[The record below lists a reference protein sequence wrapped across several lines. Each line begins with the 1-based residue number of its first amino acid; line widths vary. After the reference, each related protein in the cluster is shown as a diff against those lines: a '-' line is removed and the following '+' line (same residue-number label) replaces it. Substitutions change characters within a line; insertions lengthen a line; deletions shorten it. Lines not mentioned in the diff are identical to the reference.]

1 MDAIRARRTAAMRTP
16 AGRASGAR
24 PARPGSRALLVLF
37 LVTAVASA
45 QSDGPVM
52 RAHFLDMGQADATLL
67 EFPCGAVLI
76 DAGAQSADQVQRLT
90 DHLQAFFAR
99 RPDLDETLDAVFV
112 THNHIDHTRAL
123 MEVVETFNV
132 RNYVDNGLTD
142 GRASPGPRRLRDHV
156 AATGAPIVVRE
167 VRDDEIVALA
177 EAGEFG
183 GLTDGAIDP
192 LACADCDP
200 RIVVL
205 SSSLA
210 GNPGWS
216 HHDFDN
222 HNNHSLVI
230 RVDFGEASFLFTG
243 DLEEQAIE
251 TLVLWYEQGDSD
263 ALDVD
268 VYQVG
273 HHASANGTTANLMEA
288 MSPSHA
294 VISCGASSFGRG
306 SGSNFTT
313 FAYGHPR
320 RSIVEMLEREIPG
333 RRSTALMVDVADGA
347 RNFTRMR
354 VSKRVY
360 ATAWDGT
367 VRVRADLDGGLRV
380 TRDGPGTAP

>member
-1 MDAIRARRTAAMRTP
+1 MEAIRTCTDTAARG
-16 AGRASGAR
+16 AGRRATW
-24 PARPGSRALLVLF
+24 ALLLA
-37 LVTAVASA
+37 LPLSLWAAGTARA
-45 QSDGPVM
+45 QDAGPIM

-76 DAGAQSADQVQRLT
+76 DAGAQSTDQIQRLV
-90 DHLQAFFAR
+90 DHLQAFFER
-99 RPDLDETLDAVFV
+99 RPDLDDTLDAVFV

-123 MEVVETFNV
+123 MEVVENFHV
-132 RNYVDNGLTD
+132 RHYVDNGLTD
-142 GRASPGPRRLRDHV
+142 GRSSPGPRRLREHV
-156 AATGAPIVVRE
+156 AGGGAAITIRAVA
-167 VRDDEIVALA
+167 DAEIVALA

-183 GLTDGAIDP
+183 GVTDGSIDP
-192 LACADCDP
+192 VSCADCDP
-200 RIVVL
+200 AITVL
-205 SSSLA
+205 SASQVD
-210 GNPGWS
+210 NPGWS

-222 HNNHSLVI
+222 HNNHSLVL

-243 DLEEQAIE
+243 DLEEEAIE
-251 TLVLWYEQGDSD
+251 TMVLWYEEADSD

-273 HHASANGTTANLMEA
+273 HHASSNGTTPNLLEA

-294 VISCGASSFGRG
+294 VISCGSSDFGRG
-306 SGSNFTT
+306 SRNNFTT

-333 RRSTALMVDVADGA
+333 RRSRALMVDVADGA
-347 RNFTRMR
+347 RDFSRLR
-354 VSKRVY
+354 VSRRVY

-367 VRVRADLDGGLRV
+367 VRMRVELDGGLRV